1 MINNGDHYGGTR
13 CVEIRKTKKG
23 FLWQI
28 RRGDP
33 DDQLGPLFE
42 EACVIKKNSEKK
54 MQRNATISWC
64 YLLPITMSICCAA
77 ATKQ

>member
-42 EACVIKKNSEKK
+42 EACVMKKNSEKK
-54 MQRNATISWC
+54 CREMPPSAGVIYCR
-64 YLLPITMSICCAA
+64 
-77 ATKQ
+77 